1 MDELFAQTSE
11 RMSKAV
17 DALRRELAKIRTGKA
32 TVSLLDG
39 VKLEAYGSTVPLR
52 QVANISVPEARLL
65 VVQPW
70 DRTLMGDVEKA
81 ILKAD
86 LGLNPSNDGNIIRV
100 PIPALTE
107 ERRKELVRFVHKLA
121 EEGRVAVRNIRR
133 DANES
138 LKKMKTAGDIS
149 EDDFHRAHDNTVQEM
164 TDEHIGEI
172 DKALAAK
179 EKELMVV

>member
-1 MDELFAQTSE
+1 MDELFAETSD
-11 RMSKAV
+11 RMDKAV
-17 DALRRELAKIRTGKA
+17 DSVRRELTKIRTGKA

-39 VKLEAYGSTVPLR
+39 IRLEAYGSTVPLR

-65 VVQPW
+65 IVQPW
-70 DRTLMGDVEKA
+70 DRSILGVVEKA
-81 ILKAD
+81 ILKSD

-107 ERRKELVRFVHKLA
+107 ERRKEMVRYVHKLA

-133 DANES
+133 DANEA
-138 LKKMKTAGDIS
+138 LKKMKTTGDIS
-149 EDDFHRAHDNTVQEM
+149 EDDFHRAHDTVVQDM
-164 TDEHIGEI
+164 TNEHIDEI

-179 EKELMVV
+179 EKELMEV